1 MFIGKI
7 VKSDSHINYV
17 CQIYG
22 HREVEVEPGP
32 ADYAFGRFVRIGLRS
47 EQPEDPHSDLNFALG
62 ISHEPKTYA
71 VGVIYDTILLNPAFG
86 SLGPRLSN
94 ETQVELFSPDYISEK
109 AVLIY
114 VMVLGI
120 LEQRV
125 HPGGQAEFFSTMHGV
140 PLLSLELGSEIET
153 MTDAEVRAF
162 HFFSD
167 QPEPGKR
174 AYLHMGYLPH
184 IIAQRNSLLPMV
196 TLRIIDPNARAR
208 TRFRP
213 VGITKG
219 PGETTHEYTFVSR
232 DDEQVLKNGE
242 YVYYE
247 LSESGDDGLSET
259 WEPSQRA
266 FSRRV
271 LGRIIKRVP
280 LQLYPDTFLAEPEIS
295 PTEVAAMVGYDARAN
310 ELF

>member
-22 HREVEVEPGP
+22 PREVEVEPSP
-32 ADYAFGRFVRIGLRS
+32 ADYAFGRFVRIAVRS
-47 EQPEDPHSDLNFALG
+47 EQADDPHSDLNFALG
-62 ISHEPKTYA
+62 ISYEPKTYA

-114 VMVLGI
+114 VMVLGMMD
-120 LEQRV
+120 LRMTPNGEV
-125 HPGGQAEFFSTMHGV
+125 EFLSTMHGV
-140 PLLSLELGSEIET
+140 PLLSLELGSEIEI
-153 MTDAEVRAF
+153 MTEVEVRAF

-167 QPEPGKR
+167 QNEPDKE

-196 TLRIIDPNARAR
+196 SLRIIDQLEHLFPQNLPLLSLVKRNFAWKLK
-208 TRFRP
+208 
-213 VGITKG
+213 V
-219 PGETTHEYTFVSR
+219 ETT
-232 DDEQVLKNGE
+232 G
-242 YVYYE
+242 
-247 LSESGDDGLSET
+247 
-259 WEPSQRA
+259 
-266 FSRRV
+266 
-271 LGRIIKRVP
+271 
-280 LQLYPDTFLAEPEIS
+280 
-295 PTEVAAMVGYDARAN
+295 
-310 ELF
+310 